1 MRVSVIQQ
9 QMNRVTRSDLKCVNG
24 GDEVEIFLYSLVRV
38 TFVNKA
44 DIIRCEEH
52 YKVDVN

>member
-1 MRVSVIQQ
+1 
-9 QMNRVTRSDLKCVNG
+9 MNRVTRSDLKCVNG

-44 DIIRCEEH
+44 DIIKCEEH